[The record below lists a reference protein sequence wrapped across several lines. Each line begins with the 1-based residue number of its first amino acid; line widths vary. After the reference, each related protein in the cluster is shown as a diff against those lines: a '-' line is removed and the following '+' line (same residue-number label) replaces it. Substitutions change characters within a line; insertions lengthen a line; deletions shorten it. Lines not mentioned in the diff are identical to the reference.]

1 MVQNDHSM
9 EKRKDGFLINK
20 SEDQK
25 DFIFGIR
32 SIMEA
37 LNADREIDKILVNK
51 ELKGDLLKELL
62 ALTKEKKLPV
72 TKVPESKLNRI
83 TRKNHQ
89 GVIAYISSIAYAS
102 WENVIDSTFTKG
114 EAPLILMLDR
124 VTDVRNFGAI
134 ARH

>member
-1 MVQNDHSM
+1 MVQNYHSM

-62 ALTKEKKLPV
+62 ALTKEKKA
-72 TKVPESKLNRI
+72 TGNQGS
-83 TRKNHQ
+83 RK
-89 GVIAYISSIAYAS
+89 
-102 WENVIDSTFTKG
+102 
-114 EAPLILMLDR
+114 
-124 VTDVRNFGAI
+124 
-134 ARH
+134 